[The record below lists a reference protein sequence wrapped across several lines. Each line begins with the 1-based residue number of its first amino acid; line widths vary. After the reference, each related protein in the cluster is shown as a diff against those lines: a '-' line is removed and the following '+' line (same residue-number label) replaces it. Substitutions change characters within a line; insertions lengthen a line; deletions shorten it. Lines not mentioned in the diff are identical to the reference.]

1 MADSPESV
9 PVNAAVEQL
18 LRNPEDNLDAISET
32 ADLFKALATPSRLK
46 MLLVL
51 AHGEATV

>member
-32 ADLFKALATPSRLK
+32 AD
-46 MLLVL
+46 
-51 AHGEATV
+51 